1 MRHLHKKSERHQ
13 LAFTLIELLVVLV
26 ILGLLAGLV
35 GPRVL
40 KYLATAKTDTA
51 QLQIEDLVASIELYH
66 LEVGRFPSTEE
77 GLDSLVQKP
86 AGANNWNGP
95 YVKKKNIPTDPWGAP
110 YHYVFPGENG
120 DFDIYSLGQDN
131 ATGGDGEAAD
141 IVSW

>member
-1 MRHLHKKSERHQ
+1 MRQLHKETRRHQ
-13 LAFTLIELLVVLV
+13 AAFTLIELLVVLV

-40 KYLATAKTDTA
+40 KYLGTAKTDTA
-51 QLQIEDLVASIELYH
+51 QLQIEDLIASIELYH

-77 GLDSLVQKP
+77 GLDALVQKP

-95 YVKKKNIPTDPWGAP
+95 YIKKKNLPTDPWGTP

-120 DFDIYSLGQDN
+120 VFDIYSLGQDK

>member
-1 MRHLHKKSERHQ
+1 MKHLHENTGRRQ
-13 LAFTLIELLVVLV
+13 AAFTLIELLVVLV

-51 QLQIEDLVASIELYH
+51 QLQIEDLIASIELYH

-77 GLDSLVQKP
+77 GLDALMRKP

-95 YVKKKNIPTDPWGAP
+95 YIKKKNLPTDPWGKP

-120 DFDIYSLGQDN
+120 EFDIYSLGQDN